1 MYFQLKF
8 IVTLVCKLVSFV
20 SNGDIS
26 SKLYHTHEIGDNNK
40 SIWIFRHI
48 TLKSLSV
55 SQDNYEYPGKIFK
68 GFEEATTDE
77 DNNEEGDEFKS
88 NELIEVHNS

>member
-1 MYFQLKF
+1 MFL
-8 IVTLVCKLVSFV
+8 FV
-20 SNGDIS
+20 G
-26 SKLYHTHEIGDNNK
+26 T
-40 SIWIFRHI
+40 
-48 TLKSLSV
+48 LSV
-55 SQDNYEYPGKIFK
+55 SSLTIRIGGHRRELSRDSYEYPGEIVILK